1 MVAAML
7 SRVRATS
14 VRGVTEHG
22 RPESSVR
29 PGFAREDWNA
39 RYAQKELVW
48 SAQPNRLFA
57 AEVGGLPPGRALD
70 LACGEGRNAVWLAGR
85 GWRVTGVD
93 FSDIALAKAAELAA
107 SRGVDVE
114 WVVADVLD
122 HEPEPRAF
130 DLAALLYL
138 QLPREELLQAV
149 RSAARAVAPGG
160 TLVVLGHDTT
170 NLAHGHGG
178 PKDASVLYTA
188 EDVVPVLGDLVVE
201 RAEAVERSVPL
212 EQGEA
217 VAIDAF
223 VRAHRPD

>member
-1 MVAAML
+1 
-7 SRVRATS
+7 
-14 VRGVTEHG
+14 VTERR

-29 PGFAREDWNA
+29 PGFARADWNA
-39 RYAQKELVW
+39 RYAQKELLW
-48 SAQPNRLFA
+48 SAEPNRRFA

-70 LACGEGRNAVWLAGR
+70 LACGEGRNAVWLAER

-93 FSDIALAKAAELAA
+93 FSDVALGKAAELAA

-130 DLAALLYL
+130 DLVSVVYL
-138 QLPREELLQAV
+138 HLARDGILHAV
-149 RSAARAVAPGG
+149 RTAAGAVAPGG

-170 NLAHGHGG
+170 NLARGHGG

-188 EDVVPVLGDLVVE
+188 EDLVPALDDLVVE
-201 RAEAVERSVPL
+201 RAEAVERTVLL
-212 EQGEA
+212 ESGEA

>member
-1 MVAAML
+1 MVAAVI
-7 SRVRATS
+7 SRVRASS
-14 VRGVTEHG
+14 VPGVTEHR
-22 RPESSVR
+22 RPESSGR

-70 LACGEGRNAVWLAGR
+70 LACGEGRNAVWLAER

-93 FSDIALAKAAELAA
+93 FSDVALAKAAELAA

-114 WVVADVLD
+114 WVVADVLE
-122 HEPEPRAF
+122 HEPDPRAF

-170 NLAHGHGG
+170 NLAYGHGG

-188 EDVVPVLGDLVVE
+188 EDVVPALGDLVVE

-223 VRAHRPD
+223 VRAHRPA

>member
-1 MVAAML
+1 M
-7 SRVRATS
+7 
-14 VRGVTEHG
+14 TEHG

-48 SAQPNRLFA
+48 SAEPNRLFA

-70 LACGEGRNAVWLAGR
+70 LACGEGRNAVWLAER

-93 FSDIALAKAAELAA
+93 FSDVALAKAAELAA
-107 SRGVDVE
+107 SRGVEVE

-130 DLAALLYL
+130 DLVALLYL
-138 QLPREELLQAV
+138 QLPREELLQRGAV
-149 RSAARAVAPGG
+149 GG
-160 TLVVLGHDTT
+160 TRGRARVARSSSSATT
-170 NLAHGHGG
+170 RRTSPHGHGG

-188 EDVVPVLGDLVVE
+188 EDVVPALGDLVVE